1 MNSKNKTPTPKLFQE
16 YYKQLNPEQKNAVDM
31 IEGPVMVIAGPG
43 TGKTQI
49 LTLRIANI
57 LQQTD
62 TPPEAVLALTFTESG
77 VVSMRK
83 RLAEIIG
90 SAAYRVVITTFHGF
104 CNDIIRSY
112 PEEFPHIIGSESI
125 TEIEQIEIMQQV
137 IDTAS
142 IMELRPFGDRF
153 YYLKPAIQI
162 VNTLKQEGISP
173 ERFRVLIDAEEKT
186 FSAIDDLYYEKGAYK
201 GKMKGMYQDQL
212 KHLKRNVELAT
223 LYAAY
228 QKSLRDNK
236 LYDYSDMIMEVV
248 AMLERNPDLLLTL
261 QEKYLYFLVDEHQ
274 DTNNSQNRILELIA
288 SYHDNP
294 NLFVVGDEKQA
305 IFRFQGAS
313 LENFHYFKNLY
324 KGAQIIDLQHNYRS
338 TQTILDVAASLMKR
352 GELKAHSTYSEQKI
366 ALYEFTTPD
375 VEQYFLA
382 KSIADKIASGTKP
395 EEIAILY
402 RDNADAMPIALMLE
416 KVGIP
421 FAIESDQNLLRDED
435 IQKLLYILR
444 AVKTF
449 GEPGALLK
457 MLHVDFLKIE
467 PLDIYKVAE
476 YSRAQRMNP
485 YDIIK
490 SDKELK
496 ATKVVGVKSLIDL
509 YTKLSS
515 WKTASTNRGAAETFE
530 TIVRDSGF
538 LNYILSSPD
547 AFEKIEKVRTLFDQ
561 IKGLVQAHRDYT
573 LDQFLSYLD
582 MLQEHEVLVK
592 NKLITR
598 NSGNVRLMTAHRSK
612 GLEFEYVY
620 LANMYDG
627 HWGNRRRIG
636 HFKIPKSAFALSS
649 ASLINETLDNED
661 ERNLLYVA
669 LTRAKKEVALCYAR
683 QGYNGREQLPSQ
695 FMQEIDQNLIIEGD
709 NQIYEKAFLKEKEIL
724 FARPAIT
731 KPGVKDKEFLNQ
743 LFQKY
748 GLSVTALNNYLE
760 CPWRYFYVNL
770 LRIPEAPNKHL
781 AYGNAVHSALRE
793 FFDCWVQGEDR
804 GSEFLIK
811 RFKESL
817 FHQPITQGDYDEA
830 LAKGAQALAGYY
842 TKYCSTWSK
851 NIRNEFKIDGIE
863 LAPDVRLNGTI
874 DRLEILDS
882 AGKVNVVD
890 YKTGK
895 PLSRNQIEGA
905 TATSDGNY
913 KRQLVFYNLL
923 LNRFDDGKYRLQQG
937 IIDFIE
943 PDTKGN
949 FKREAFS
956 IDSKEVNDLEEQVI
970 AVAGEIMNL
979 DFWEKGCKEKDC
991 EYCKLRKL
999 LNS

>member
-1 MNSKNKTPTPKLFQE
+1 
-16 YYKQLNPEQKNAVDM
+16 M

-57 LQQTD
+57 LQRTD

-104 CNDIIRSY
+104 CNDIIQSY
-112 PEEFPHIIGSESI
+112 PEEFPLIIGSESI

-142 IMELRPFGDRF
+142 IKELRPFGDRF
-153 YYLKPAIQI
+153 YYLKPAIQTI
-162 VNTLKQEGISP
+162 NMLKQEGIAP
-173 ERFRVLIDAEEKT
+173 ERFRTLIDAEEKA

-201 GKMKGMYQDQL
+201 GKMKGTYQDQF
-212 KHLKRNVELAT
+212 KHLKRNAELAT

-248 AMLERNPDLLLTL
+248 AMLERNPELLLTL

-366 ALYEFTTPD
+366 ALYEFTTPG

-485 YDIIK
+485 YDVIK

-496 ATKVVGVKSLIDL
+496 ATKVGDVKSLIDL

-515 WKTASTNRGAAETFE
+515 WKIASANKGAAETFE
-530 TIVRDSGF
+530 TIVRDSSF
-538 LNYILSSPD
+538 LNYILSLPD

-620 LANMYDG
+620 LTNMYDG

-683 QGYNGREQLPSQ
+683 QGYNGREQIPSQ

-709 NQIYEKAFLKEKEIL
+709 SQIYEKAFLKEKEIL

-731 KPGVKDKEFLNQ
+731 KPGVRDKEFLNQ
-743 LFQKY
+743 LFRKY

-793 FFDCWVQGEDR
+793 FFDCWMQGDDK

-817 FHQPITQGDYDEA
+817 SRQPITQGDYDEA
-830 LAKGAQALAGYY
+830 LAKGEQALAGYY
-842 TKYCSTWSK
+842 MKYRNTWNK

-923 LNRFDDGKYRLQQG
+923 LNRFDDGKYRFQQG

-943 PDTKGN
+943 PDIKGN
-949 FKREAFS
+949 FRREAFS
-956 IDSKEVNDLEEQVI
+956 IDPKEVSDLEEQVI